1 MERTDVDGTS
11 GACECVGDG
20 APVALLHGPLSDLA
34 AEELHAQI
42 PGAELVVVPGAGHQ
56 VNMEAPERFDAELR
70 PFVSAS

>member
-1 MERTDVDGTS
+1 V
-11 GACECVGDG
+11 
-20 APVALLHGPLSDLA
+20 APASAWATGRRSPCCTALSRISL

-42 PGAELVVVPGAGHQ
+42 PGAELVVVSGAGHQ